1 VNLAPESYLSLWDAD
16 YPLLISKVGL
26 LVNVDFEKDQ
36 TINLSIKSANVF
48 FNAIENPP
56 KASKKLQDAMKAYRE
71 SFGQNSSWEETKRA

>member
-1 VNLAPESYLSLWDAD
+1 MNIAPESYLSLWDAD
-16 YPLLISKVGL
+16 YPLLISKAGL

-56 KASKKLQDAMKAYRE
+56 KPRKKLKEAMKAYKK
-71 SFGQNSSWEETKRA
+71 SFGQSNGFY